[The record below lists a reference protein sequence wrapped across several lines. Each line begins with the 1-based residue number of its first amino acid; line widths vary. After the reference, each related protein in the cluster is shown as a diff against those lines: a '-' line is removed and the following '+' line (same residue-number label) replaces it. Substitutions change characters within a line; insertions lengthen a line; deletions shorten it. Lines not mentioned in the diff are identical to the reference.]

1 MVNIDLK
8 TTSNNETAG
17 EKSTDTGLVLV
28 LILTVITLVI
38 YGGLYLYE
46 KSISDSVL
54 AKQVEIDQGSQKI
67 NSPDAKKV
75 IDFQNRIK
83 IAGDFVSEKN
93 VPLEVFSE
101 MEKLV
106 VSGSYLDSVEY
117 LKETKS
123 IKTVFIIDN
132 YSDVAKQVANLKGS
146 QYFKNVYAGKS
157 EINMDGKVSVEIN
170 MSIN

>member
-8 TTSNNETAG
+8 TTSNNETAV
-17 EKSTDTGLVLV
+17 EKSTDTGLILV

-38 YGGLYLYE
+38 YGGVYLYE
-46 KSISDSVL
+46 KSINESVL
-54 AKQVEIDQGSQKI
+54 AKQAEIDQGSQKI

-106 VSGSYLDSVEY
+106 VSGSYLDSIEY

-146 QYFKNVYAGKS
+146 QYFKDVYAGKS
-157 EINMDGKVSVEIN
+157 EINTAGKVSVEIN